1 MAQRYGA
8 GVARLEQILARLQS
22 TLGELTGEPQPLS
35 GGITNDNF
43 RVTLDGEDYV
53 VRIHGRDT
61 DLLGIDREAE
71 LIACGL
77 AAELGI
83 APELVASFDDC
94 LVTRF
99 VACDPVVPHE
109 VAAHVTQ
116 IARALRS
123 FHDSPARLPARFWVP
138 ELLED
143 YSEQVRVRGVRL
155 PSDYGRAAA
164 VASRIADA
172 LPLRDPR
179 PCHNDLLSTNIIR
192 AHATGERGG
201 TDADGNTGE
210 PAHDSG
216 GAGGGGGGGGGGGR
230 MLIVDWEYAGMGHR
244 YFDLGNLSVNN
255 DFDEAAD
262 EQLLRGYHG
271 RPPTDAERAALALM
285 RILSDAREGAWGVVQ
300 TEISELDFDFARY
313 ARLHFERLNAAAE
326 LPQVSEWLAVAAA
339 DENTPQ
345 ESDGQT
351 A

>member
-1 MAQRYGA
+1 MARRYGA
-8 GVARLEQILARLQS
+8 GVARLEEILARLQR
-22 TLGELTGEPQPLS
+22 TLGELAGEPQPLS
-35 GGITNDNF
+35 GGITNHNF
-43 RVTLDGEDYV
+43 RVTLGGEDYV
-53 VRIHGRDT
+53 VRLHGRDT

-71 LIACGL
+71 LIACDL
-77 AAELGI
+77 AAGLGI

-109 VAAHVTQ
+109 VAAHAAR

-155 PSDYGRAAA
+155 PADYGRAAA

-192 AHATGERGG
+192 ARATGERD
-201 TDADGNTGE
+201 DAGAPAQGVGE
-210 PAHDSG
+210 
-216 GAGGGGGGGGGGGR
+216 R
-230 MLIVDWEYAGMGHR
+230 VLIVDWEYAGMGHR

-262 EQLLRGYHG
+262 EQLLRAYHG
-271 RPPTDAERAALALM
+271 RAATDSERAALALM
-285 RILSDAREGAWGVVQ
+285 RILSDAREAAWGVVQ
-300 TEISELDFDFARY
+300 AEISELDFDFARY
-313 ARLHFERLNAAAE
+313 ARVHFERLGTAVE
-326 LPQVSEWLAVAAA
+326 RPDLTEWLAAAA
-339 DENTPQ
+339 AGATDTLGEP
-345 ESDGQT
+345 DGQT